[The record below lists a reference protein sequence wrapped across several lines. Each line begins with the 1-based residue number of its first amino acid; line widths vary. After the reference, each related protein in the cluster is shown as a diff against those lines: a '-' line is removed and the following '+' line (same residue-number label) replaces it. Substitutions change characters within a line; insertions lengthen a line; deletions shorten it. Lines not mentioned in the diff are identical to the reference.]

1 MNRRHFLST
10 TFAAGIAGHAFG
22 SERLY
27 FGDSLFAGNDFVSSE
42 VGRLT
47 RVLVHPPG
55 LEMLKS
61 FPMLRGSHSM
71 LTWELLR
78 AEATQQHAEFVKRLE
93 AAGVEVLL
101 MENLLTEAIRQARE
115 SDSWNAWLKATVPLL
130 ADHSNE
136 VTASTLIGSDDR
148 FTYRK
153 DDAGVFSPGNSP
165 ATTLFFTRDLAVMTP
180 GGVVLCNFKN
190 PLRKFEAALARFAF
204 QYSPPLRKYPVVFD
218 GVKEDVH
225 LQGGDLLV
233 LDAKTLLVG
242 VGNSTTEEAAIRLA
256 QRLKMDV
263 VTVQMPS
270 VQWQLGE
277 WDGLQLIFY
286 HLDCLLNLVDRR
298 KVLAVPY
305 LLEKSFVGKNP
316 LLEMLYG
323 FARLSGL
330 DQTELKAMLV
340 EVRNVGWIKRF
351 KAESGKQ
358 DDELGA
364 MKILD
369 YLKDRGYEAVFVG
382 GIPADNEDRLK
393 HLNERVMRECRF
405 MGVNILAIQPGEIV
419 SYSGNPMTEAALTKA
434 GIQVITFPSYELA
447 RANGG
452 PHCLTMP
459 LERDSIDGNAN

>member
-1 MNRRHFLST
+1 
-10 TFAAGIAGHAFG
+10 
-22 SERLY
+22 
-27 FGDSLFAGNDFVSSE
+27 
-42 VGRLT
+42 
-47 RVLVHPPG
+47 
-55 LEMLKS
+55 
-61 FPMLRGSHSM
+61 M

-78 AEATQQHAEFVKRLE
+78 AEATQQHLEFVKRLQ
-93 AAGVEVLL
+93 AANVEVLL
-101 MENLLTEAIRQARE
+101 MEDLLAEAIEQARKSNGWE
-115 SDSWNAWLKATVPLL
+115 SWLKATNAFL
-130 ADHSNE
+130 AEHSKD

-153 DDAGVFSPGNSP
+153 DSAGVFSPGNSP
-165 ATTLFFTRDLAVMTP
+165 ATTLFFTRDLAVVTP
-180 GGVVLCNFKN
+180 GGVILCNFKN

-204 QYSPPLRKYPVVFD
+204 EYSPPLQKYPVIFD
-218 GVKEDVH
+218 GVKEEVY

-233 LDAKTLLVG
+233 LDANTLLVG
-242 VGNSTTEEAAIRLA
+242 VGNSTTEAAAKRLA
-256 QRLKMDV
+256 QRLEMDV
-263 VTVQMPS
+263 ITVQMPT

-305 LLEKSFVGKNP
+305 LLEKAYVGKNP

-330 DQTELKAMLV
+330 DQAELKAMLV

-351 KAESGKQ
+351 EAGSG
-358 DDELGA
+358 ELDKSLGS

-369 YLKDRGYEAVFVG
+369 YLQDRGCETVYVG
-382 GIPADNEDRLK
+382 GAQPNGVGNLK
-393 HLNERVMRECRF
+393 HLNENVMRECRF

-419 SYSGNPMTEAALTKA
+419 SYAGNPMTESALTKA
-434 GIQVITFPSYELA
+434 GIEVITFPSNELV

-459 LERDSIDGNAN
+459 LERDAVED

>member
-1 MNRRHFLST
+1 MNRRSFLKASFAASCGGHFLGCE
-10 TFAAGIAGHAFG
+10 GIGLGASWSAN
-22 SERLY
+22 
-27 FGDSLFAGNDFVSSE
+27 DDFVTSE
-42 VGRLT
+42 VGKLT

-55 LEMLKS
+55 AEMQRS

-78 AEATQQHAEFVKRLE
+78 AEATDQHADFVRKLE
-93 AAGVEVLL
+93 SANVEVLF
-101 MENLLTEAIRQARE
+101 MKDLLTEAIVEARQSKE
-115 SDSWNAWLKATVPLL
+115 WNSWLSANMQQL
-130 ADHSNE
+130 ADHSE
-136 VTASTLIGSDDR
+136 KVTADTLIGSDDQ
-148 FTYRK
+148 FTYERN
-153 DDAGVFSPGNSP
+153 DEGVFTPGNSP

-180 GGVVLCNFKN
+180 KGVVLCNFKN
-190 PLRKFEAALARFAF
+190 PLRKFEASLARFAF
-204 QYSPPLRKYPVVFD
+204 EYSPPLRKYPVVFD
-218 GVKEDVH
+218 GVEEQVH

-256 QRLKMDV
+256 RRLEMDV
-263 VTVQMPS
+263 ITVQMPS

-286 HLDCLLNLVDRR
+286 HLDCLLNFVDRR

-305 LLEKSFVGKNP
+305 LLEKAFASRNP

-330 DQTELKAMLV
+330 DQAELKAMLI

-351 KAESGKQ
+351 HAGSGRQ
-358 DDELGA
+358 DNDLGS

-369 YLKDRGYEAVFVG
+369 YLKDQGFEAVYVG
-382 GIPADNEDRLK
+382 GVPRDDEDKLK
-393 HLNERVMRECRF
+393 HINEKVMRECRF
-405 MGVNILAIQPGEIV
+405 MAVNTLAIQPGEIAC
-419 SYSGNPMTEAALTKA
+419 YAGNPMTEAALIKA

-459 LERDSIDGNAN
+459 LERDAIRA